1 MSSLKNFTQIQENIS
16 LVGERDVL
24 LSLYICVCCARLVC
38 AEGGRASRQCKPRDK
53 RLVAVET
60 SG

>member
-1 MSSLKNFTQIQENIS
+1 MQMRNFFFLLLKRK
-16 LVGERDVL
+16 RDVL
-24 LSLYICVCCARLVC
+24 LSVRICVCCARLVR

-53 RLVAVET
+53 RVVAVET